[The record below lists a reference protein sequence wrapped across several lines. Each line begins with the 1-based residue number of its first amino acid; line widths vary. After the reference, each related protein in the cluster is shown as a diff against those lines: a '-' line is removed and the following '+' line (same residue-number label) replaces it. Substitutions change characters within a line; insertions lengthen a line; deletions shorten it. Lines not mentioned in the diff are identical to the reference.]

1 MRVGNKSLH
10 VALTLGVLAALCGI
24 PAATAG
30 AEIVVS
36 DETTFAEIT
45 SSTENSSN
53 EELLISTE
61 GQELLTSG
69 YTPGEAATKA
79 AKEELLQ
86 DPSLARNPFGLIV
99 QFEQGLTDQELS
111 EALAPIGGV
120 LIGKAVADGST
131 YLIETLYELEPAS
144 VILESD
150 ARVKSVEFDEV
161 LQITDLPSDPDLDQ
175 LWGLNSTYGI
185 DAPGAWAST
194 LGDSSVVV
202 AVIDTGIDLDHPDL
216 VNNLWTN
223 TDEIP
228 GNGIDDDNNGFIDDI
243 HGWDFV
249 NNDGNPDD
257 DNDHGTH
264 VAGTIA
270 ASANSIGVVGVAPG
284 VQVMGLKFLN
294 SSGSGMTSHALQSL
308 QYAIDNGALISN
320 NSWGGGGF
328 SSAMQTLLTQAEAV
342 NHLFVAAA
350 GNSST
355 NIDNSPTYPA
365 AYQNANV
372 VSVASIQSDGSRSG
386 FSNYGT
392 TNVDVAA
399 PGSGIRSTV
408 SGGGYASFNGT
419 SMASPHVAGI
429 AALMRSLAP
438 TVSTADIKR
447 ILIETSTWDSRLETV
462 SDSAGRVNASA
473 AVSAVNGSIP
483 SLSIT
488 ATATVVTEGAT
499 VTFSA
504 TATDSS
510 NNNIANQVQWKI
522 GDQLQATGAS
532 FTYTASTPGQIRVRA
547 EVSDSTGTAS
557 TFINLTVNEIERSI
571 TVTSPN
577 GGEVFETGDT
587 EQITWSHVGP
597 TGPVNVS
604 VIEKQTISAEFIGE
618 AALPIVDH
626 TVLTVPI
633 NVTSTTPITSLTVG
647 LRLNHTW
654 DADLLLE
661 VVSPSGQTVQLAN
674 HVGQSGDNFGSGAE
688 SCSGELTIFS
698 DTAETSILYGTAPF
712 AGSYKPQQLLSA
724 FSGQNPAGQWQIKIN
739 DQWTYD
745 QGHLFC
751 AQLSFNGTST
761 AVATNVPVANGA
773 ASWTVPEALAG
784 KNLIARVDSGLA
796 HDESDAAFFIAGGES
811 PSPTTTTTTTTTTQ
825 PPVEIEILSPNG
837 GETYNHDETITV
849 SWTSTSSDPLT
860 IFAHSVNKAPKELG
874 ETSPIQ
880 DHTTLLIPVSI
891 PNSGAVREVALG
903 LRANHTWMSDLTV
916 SLRHPDGTT
925 VVLMDREGS
934 NGDDLGSGSKDCSGT
949 MTIFDDDATT
959 SVVDGSA
966 PYLGQFKPEEP
977 LSTFDG
983 LATAGTWYIE
993 VKDSFGLDQG
1003 NVFCVD
1009 LEIAGD
1015 GAQIASGQTSPMTI
1029 SAQTLGAGSYLV
1041 RAATSNGNDEGLSDS
1056 SFTINPAPFD
1066 ASDSFPEE
1074 DVEEYT
1080 ITVGYTSEEM
1090 TNLNNSASSFGM
1102 GVEEFQKTAVG
1113 LLAFLRALLPPGAA
1127 EWAPICSDCVGSEQ
1141 TTTLYTASD
1150 GTQSA
1155 LESVAGSSM
1164 NGAQAQRFSSSVL
1177 IFLLALLDAQN

>member
-1 MRVGNKSLH
+1 MRVGNKSLNL
-10 VALTLGVLAALCGI
+10 VLTLGVLAAVWAI
-24 PAATAG
+24 PAVNAG

-36 DETTFAEIT
+36 DEETFVEI
-45 SSTENSSN
+45 NASN
-53 EELLISTE
+53 ENFSNDELTFSME
-61 GQELLTSG
+61 GQELLASG
-69 YTPGEAATKA
+69 YTPGDAATKV

-99 QFEQGLTDQELS
+99 QFEHGLTDQDLA

-131 YLIETLYELEPAS
+131 YLIETLYELEAAS
-144 VILESD
+144 GILESD

-161 LQITDLPSDPDLDQ
+161 LQITDLPSDPDLNQ

-228 GNGIDDDNNGFIDDI
+228 GNGVDDDNNGFIDDI

-257 DNDHGTH
+257 DNNHGTH

-328 SSAMQTLLTQAEAV
+328 SSAMETLLTQAETV

-350 GNSST
+350 GNSSN
-355 NIDNSPTYPA
+355 NIDTSPTYPA

-372 VSVASIQSDGSRSG
+372 ISVASIQSDGSRSG

-399 PGSGIRSTV
+399 PGSGIRSTI

-429 AALMRSLAP
+429 AALMRSLEP
-438 TVSTADIKR
+438 NVSTADIKR
-447 ILIETSTWDSRLETV
+447 ILIETSTFDSRLETV
-462 SDSAGRVNASA
+462 SDSGGRVNASA

-488 ATATVVTEGAT
+488 STATVITEGEA

-510 NNNIANQVQWKI
+510 DTDISNQVEWKI
-522 GDQLQATGAS
+522 GEELQATGAT

-547 EVSDSTGTAS
+547 EVTDAMGTAS

-577 GGEVFETGDT
+577 GGEIYETGDT
-587 EQITWSHVGP
+587 EQISWDYVGP
-597 TGPVNVS
+597 TGPVDIS
-604 VIEKQTISAEFIGE
+604 IIEKETVSAEFIGE
-618 AALPIVDH
+618 SALPIVDH

-633 NVTSTTPITSLTVG
+633 DITSTTPITSLTVG

-661 VVSPSGQTVQLAN
+661 LVSPSGETIQLAN

-698 DTAETSILYGTAPF
+698 DTAETSILHGTAPF
-712 AGSYKPQQLLSA
+712 VGSYKPQQLLSA

-751 AQLSFNGTST
+751 AQLSLNGTST
-761 AVATNVPVANGA
+761 SVATDVPVANGA
-773 ASWTVPEALAG
+773 ISWTIPEALAG
-784 KNLIARVDSGLA
+784 KNLVARVDSGLA
-796 HDESDAAFFIAGGES
+796 YDESDSTFFVAGGGA

-837 GETYNHDETITV
+837 GETYDHDESITV
-849 SWTSTSSDPLT
+849 SWTSTSPDPLT
-860 IFAHSVNKAPKELG
+860 IFSHSVNKAPKELG
-874 ETSPIQ
+874 ETSPIE
-880 DHTTLLIPVSI
+880 DHTTLLIPIDI
-891 PNSGAVREVALG
+891 PDMGNIREIALG
-903 LRANHTWMSDLTV
+903 LRADHTWMSDLTI

-934 NGDDLGSGSKDCSGT
+934 NGDDLGSGSKDCSGA
-949 MTIFDDDATT
+949 MTVFDDDATT

-966 PYLGQFKPEEP
+966 PYSGQFRPEES

-983 LATAGTWYIE
+983 LPTSGTWYIE
-993 VKDSFGLDQG
+993 VKDSFGMDEG

-1009 LEIAGD
+1009 LEVAGE
-1015 GAQIASGQTSPMTI
+1015 GVQVASGQTSPMTI

-1041 RAATSNGNDEGLSDS
+1041 RAVTSNGNDEGLSHS

-1074 DVEEYT
+1074 EVEEYT
-1080 ITVGYTSEEM
+1080 VTVGYSPEEM
-1090 TNLNNSASSFGM
+1090 VNLNNSADSFGM
-1102 GVEEFQKTAVG
+1102 GVEEFQQTAVG
-1113 LLAFLRALLPPGAA
+1113 LLAFLRALLPSGSA
-1127 EWAPICSDCVGSEQ
+1127 EWTPICSDCAGTEL

-1177 IFLLALLDAQN
+1177 IFLLALLEGQN

>member
-1 MRVGNKSLH
+1 MRVGNKSLNL
-10 VALTLGVLAALCGI
+10 VLTLGVLAAVWAI
-24 PAATAG
+24 PAVNAG

-36 DETTFAEIT
+36 DEETFVEI
-45 SSTENSSN
+45 NASN
-53 EELLISTE
+53 ENLSNDELTFSME
-61 GQELLTSG
+61 GQELLASG
-69 YTPGEAATKA
+69 YTPGDAATKV

-99 QFEQGLTDQELS
+99 QFEHGLTDQDLA

-131 YLIETLYELEPAS
+131 YLIETLYELEAAS
-144 VILESD
+144 GILESD

-161 LQITDLPSDPDLDQ
+161 LQITDLPSDPDLNQ

-228 GNGIDDDNNGFIDDI
+228 GNGVDDDNNGFIDDI

-257 DNDHGTH
+257 DNNHGTH

-328 SSAMQTLLTQAEAV
+328 SSAMETLLTQAETV

-350 GNSST
+350 GNSSN
-355 NIDNSPTYPA
+355 NIDTSPTYPA

-372 VSVASIQSDGSRSG
+372 ISVASIQSDGSRSG

-399 PGSGIRSTV
+399 PGSSIRSTI

-429 AALMRSLAP
+429 AALMRSLEP
-438 TVSTADIKR
+438 NVSTADIKR
-447 ILIETSTWDSRLETV
+447 ILIETSTFDSRLETV
-462 SDSAGRVNASA
+462 SDSGGRVNASA

-488 ATATVVTEGAT
+488 STATVITEGEA

-510 NNNIANQVQWKI
+510 DTDISNQVEWKI
-522 GDQLQATGAS
+522 GEELQATGAT

-547 EVSDSTGTAS
+547 EVTDAMGTAS

-577 GGEVFETGDT
+577 GGEIYETGDT
-587 EQITWSHVGP
+587 EQISWDYVGP
-597 TGPVNVS
+597 TGAVDIS
-604 VIEKQTISAEFIGE
+604 IIEKETVSAEFIGE
-618 AALPIVDH
+618 SALPIVDH

-633 NVTSTTPITSLTVG
+633 DITSTTPITSLTVG

-661 VVSPSGQTVQLAN
+661 LVSPSGETIQLAN

-698 DTAETSILYGTAPF
+698 DTAETSILHGTAPF
-712 AGSYKPQQLLSA
+712 VGSYKPQQLLSA

-751 AQLSFNGTST
+751 AQLSLNGTST
-761 AVATNVPVANGA
+761 SVATDVPVANGA
-773 ASWTVPEALAG
+773 ISWTIPEALAG
-784 KNLIARVDSGLA
+784 KNLVARVDSGLA
-796 HDESDAAFFIAGGES
+796 YDESDSTFFVAGGGA

-837 GETYNHDETITV
+837 GETYDHDESITV
-849 SWTSTSSDPLT
+849 SWTSTSPDPLT
-860 IFAHSVNKAPKELG
+860 IFSHSVNKAPKELG
-874 ETSPIQ
+874 ETSPIE
-880 DHTTLLIPVSI
+880 DHTTLLIPIDI
-891 PNSGAVREVALG
+891 PDMGNIREIALG
-903 LRANHTWMSDLTV
+903 LRADHTWMSDLTI

-934 NGDDLGSGSKDCSGT
+934 NGDDLGSGSKDCSGA
-949 MTIFDDDATT
+949 MTVFDDDATT

-966 PYLGQFKPEEP
+966 PYSGQFRPEES

-983 LATAGTWYIE
+983 LPTSGTWYIE
-993 VKDSFGLDQG
+993 VKDSFGMDEG

-1009 LEIAGD
+1009 LEVAGE
-1015 GAQIASGQTSPMTI
+1015 GVQVASGQTSPMTI

-1041 RAATSNGNDEGLSDS
+1041 RAVTSNGNDEGLSHS

-1074 DVEEYT
+1074 EVEEYT
-1080 ITVGYTSEEM
+1080 VTVGYSPEEM
-1090 TNLNNSASSFGM
+1090 ANLNNSADSFGM
-1102 GVEEFQKTAVG
+1102 GVEEFQQTAVG
-1113 LLAFLRALLPPGAA
+1113 LLAFLRALLPSGSA
-1127 EWAPICSDCVGSEQ
+1127 EWTPICSDCAGTEL

-1177 IFLLALLDAQN
+1177 IFLLALLEGQN